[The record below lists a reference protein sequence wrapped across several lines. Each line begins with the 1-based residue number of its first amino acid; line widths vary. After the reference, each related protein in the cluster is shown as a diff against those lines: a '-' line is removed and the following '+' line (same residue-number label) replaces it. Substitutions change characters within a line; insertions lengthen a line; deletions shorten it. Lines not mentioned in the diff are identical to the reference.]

1 MKCHVAGNVGDAE
14 QFCGHL
20 CPLHPPGGGDDVRTV
35 LTFHAGQVTGA
46 LFNLMKNKPDSAGF
60 LISGSKCHDLNHFD
74 LQMPH

>member
-35 LTFHAGQVTGA
+35 LTFQVTGA

-60 LISGSKCHDLNHFD
+60 LISGSKLSQSHHFD
-74 LQMPH
+74 LQMLQ